1 MPIRSRDHHAV
12 SGFVDPGPERLPEN
26 TSPLIHGR
34 VPASVPA
41 SARQDLGR
49 RGAPMNASPQ
59 SIPATTARKD
69 FYFLSEFLGRTIRH
83 VDGRCLGRVADIIVE
98 KVEPYPVVTGL
109 MIRRG
114 VRGPRAFLP
123 WSAVSTIDPQLTA
136 DLDALHLA
144 EAPET
149 GGKRA
154 FLREEVLDKQ
164 IVDTSGAKVVRVNDL
179 QFLRLNSQ
187 LRLVHVDVGFR
198 GLMRRVG
205 WEKWMS
211 AAFQW
216 MFAYDMPDH
225 FIAWKYVHL
234 LSGSS
239 PLALSVAR
247 KGLAQLHPAELA
259 DILEDLSGRDRSVI
273 FHALDTETAA
283 DALEEIDDPRLQK
296 ALIET
301 VSVEKASD
309 IIEEMSPSD
318 AVDLLADLPRET
330 ADEILEEM
338 EDQRAEDLRELLV
351 HPEETAGGMMTTAYL
366 SQPPDATAV
375 SALQTLK
382 ERSEDLDV
390 IDYVYIV
397 DMNNVLLGVVS
408 IRDLLTASP
417 LRRLSEIYSARLVTV
432 APEAGKDEAVELLAK
447 YGFKALPV
455 VDDQG
460 GLNGVISFRS
470 ALAVLAPEPG

>member
-1 MPIRSRDHHAV
+1 MNT
-12 SGFVDPGPERLPEN
+12 LPPS
-26 TSPLIHGR
+26 T
-34 VPASVPA
+34 
-41 SARQDLGR
+41 
-49 RGAPMNASPQ
+49 
-59 SIPATTARKD
+59 PATTARKD
-69 FYFLSEFLGRTIRH
+69 FYFLSEFLGRKICHT
-83 VDGRCLGRVADIIVE
+83 DGRLLGRVADVIVE

-114 VRGPRAFLP
+114 FKGSRAFLP
-123 WSAVSTIDPQLTA
+123 WSAVSTIGPQLTFA
-136 DLDALHLA
+136 LDSLHLA
-144 EAPET
+144 EAPEPS
-149 GGKRA
+149 GKKA

-164 IVDTSGAKVVRVNDL
+164 IVDTAGAKVVRVNDL

-205 WEKWMS
+205 WEKWLS
-211 AAFQW
+211 AAFHW
-216 MFAYDMPDH
+216 LFAYDLPDR

-234 LSGSS
+234 LSGSA
-239 PLALSVAR
+239 PLALSVSQ
-247 KGLAQLHPAELA
+247 KGLTQLHPAELA
-259 DILEDLSGRDRSVI
+259 DILEDLSGRDRSAI
-273 FHALDTETAA
+273 FDALDTETAA

-318 AVDLLADLPRET
+318 AVDLLADLPKET

-338 EDQRAEDLRELLV
+338 EDERAEDLRELLV

-366 SQPPDATAV
+366 SQHPDVAAA
-375 SALQTLK
+375 SALQALK
-382 ERSEDLDV
+382 EQADDLDV
-390 IDYVYIV
+390 IDYVYVV
-397 DMNNVLLGVVS
+397 DPKNVLLGVVS
-408 IRDLLTASP
+408 IRELLTAPP
-417 LRRLSEIYSARLVTV
+417 LRRLVEIQSARLVTV
-432 APEAGKDEAVELLAK
+432 APDAGKNEAVELLAK

-460 GLNGVISFRS
+460 CLTGVISFRS
-470 ALAVLAPEPG
+470 ALAVLAPETG